1 MRFTFWGTRGS
12 IAVPG
17 PDTLRYGGNTTC
29 LQVEPEDGSLVIV
42 DAGSG
47 IRPLGLTLSERDPGE
62 ALLLVTH
69 LHWDHIMGFLFFD
82 PLYRPGWRIRVS
94 GWPLALKGLRH
105 LFNSKGA
112 DGNFPVGWEDL
123 PAKVEKAREMEPP
136 SFEAHGMEVLT
147 TPLNHPQGGVGFR
160 FSQNGDAL
168 VFITDNELSGPG
180 PLEMQDFIAFAAGA
194 KVLVHD
200 AQYLPEEMPARRGYG
215 HSDYAQAVELARQAE
230 VERLILTHH
239 DPARSDEAIDA
250 MVARA
255 REAAAGQFMV
265 EAAREGMTLQL

>member
-17 PDTLRYGGNTTC
+17 PDTLRYGGDTTC
-29 LQVEPEDGSLVIV
+29 LQVEPEDGSLLIV

-47 IRPLGLTLSERDPGE
+47 IRPLGLTLGARDPGE
-62 ALLLVTH
+62 ALLLITH
-69 LHWDHIMGFLFFD
+69 LHWDHILGFLFFD
-82 PLYRPGWRIRVS
+82 PLYRRGWRIRVG
-94 GWPLALKGLRH
+94 GWPLALQGLMH

-112 DGNFPVGWEDL
+112 DGNFPVSWENL
-123 PAKVEKAREMEPP
+123 PAKVEKAQELGLPN
-136 SFEAHGMEVLT
+136 FETHGMEVAT

-160 FSQNGDAL
+160 FSQNGDSL

-180 PLEMQDFIAFAAGA
+180 PLEMQDFVAFAAGA
-194 KVLVHD
+194 RVLVHD

-239 DPARSDEAIDA
+239 DPARSDVEIDA

-255 REAAAGQFMV
+255 RESAAGQFMV
-265 EAAREGMTLQL
+265 EAAREGMTLEL